1 MAIGSKKAL
10 LTKAVSEMREA
21 NYSKDPALN
30 DMYQRLSKGRAQ
42 FAEVFDKNLKAVMQ
56 ISSLDLVMQHQT
68 DKIMDISR
76 SVEKATETIF
86 GTNTT
91 GMSNNQHEE
100 LANTIIEVSDQTK
113 EVYQKI
119 QAGQGELTLIK
130 ELSDQTIQISGQL
143 EENMDGLL
151 KVINHM
157 GDVIAGIN
165 TISMQTNL
173 LALNASVEAARAGT
187 AGKGFAVVADEI
199 RSLAEETQKLTGNM
213 GDFVE
218 NIKKASQESAQS
230 ATNTANALGEM
241 TDKIRNVWELN
252 DESQQ
257 NLSNVNES
265 ISSIATVSEEISHSM
280 AQMESQLKDSTD
292 FMRQVGLDLK
302 EATEPVVGIEQTM
315 DEAVKEMGSMAEDPF
330 YHLKNQEFCQYVSNA
345 ITAHNTWLNNLK
357 KMVQNRAIIPL
368 QLNSSKC
375 GFGHFYYAMTPS
387 NPEILPIWK
396 GLEEKHRKFHRYGA
410 DAISALNSRDYA
422 RADQIC
428 REAENY
434 SKELIADLNNILK
447 IAEEN

>member
-1 MAIGSKKAL
+1 MAIGNKKTV

-21 NYSKDPALN
+21 DYSKDPTI
-30 DMYQRLSKGRAQ
+30 DSIYKRLSKGRTQ

-76 SVEKATETIF
+76 TVEEATRTIF
-86 GTNTT
+86 GTDGT

-100 LANTIIEVSDQTK
+100 LANTIVEVSDQTK
-113 EVYQKI
+113 EIYQKTK
-119 QAGQGELTLIK
+119 AGQGELTSIK

-143 EENMDGLL
+143 QENMDGLL
-151 KVINHM
+151 RVIDRM

-165 TISMQTNL
+165 NISMQTNL

-230 ATNTANALGEM
+230 ATNTANALGSM
-241 TDKIRNVWELN
+241 TEKIRNVWKLN
-252 DESQQ
+252 DESQE
-257 NLSNVNES
+257 NLSSVNES

-280 AQMESQLKDSTD
+280 SQMENQLRDSTE
-292 FMRQVGLDLK
+292 FMRQVGLELK
-302 EATEPVVGIEQTM
+302 EATEPVVDIEQTM
-315 DEAVKEMGSMAEDPF
+315 DDAVKEMGSMAEDAF
-330 YHLKNQEFCQYVSNA
+330 YHLKNQEFCQYVSTA
-345 ITAHNTWLNNLK
+345 ISAHNTWLNNLK
-357 KMVQNRAIIPL
+357 KMVQNQAVVPL

-387 NPEILPIWK
+387 NPAILPIWN
-396 GLEEKHRKFHRYGA
+396 GLEEKHRKFHRFGA
-410 DAISALNSRDYA
+410 DAISALNSRDYV
-422 RADQIC
+422 RANQIC
-428 REAENY
+428 KEAENY
-434 SKELIADLNNILK
+434 SKELIGDLNAILR
-447 IAEEN
+447 IAENN

>member
-1 MAIGSKKAL
+1 
-10 LTKAVSEMREA
+10 
-21 NYSKDPALN
+21 
-30 DMYQRLSKGRAQ
+30 
-42 FAEVFDKNLKAVMQ
+42 
-56 ISSLDLVMQHQT
+56 
-68 DKIMDISR
+68 
-76 SVEKATETIF
+76 
-86 GTNTT
+86 
-91 GMSNNQHEE
+91 
-100 LANTIIEVSDQTK
+100 
-113 EVYQKI
+113 
-119 QAGQGELTLIK
+119 
-130 ELSDQTIQISGQL
+130 
-143 EENMDGLL
+143 
-151 KVINHM
+151 M

-230 ATNTANALGEM
+230 ATNTANALNAM

-280 AQMESQLKDSTD
+280 SQMESQLKDSTD

-302 EATEPVVGIEQTM
+302 EATEPVVDIEKTM
-315 DEAVKEMGSMAEDPF
+315 DDAVKEMGNMTEDAF
-330 YHLKNQEFCQYVSNA
+330 YHLKNHEFSQYVSNA
-345 ITAHNTWLNNLK
+345 ITAHKTWLNNLK
-357 KMVQNRAIIPL
+357 KMVQSRAVIPL

-387 NPEILPIWK
+387 IPEILPIWK
-396 GLEEKHRKFHRYGA
+396 GLEEKHRKFHSYGA

-434 SKELIADLNNILK
+434 SKELISDLSTILK
-447 IAEEN
+447 MAEDK

>member
-1 MAIGSKKAL
+1 MAIGNKKEL

-21 NYSKDPALN
+21 DYSKDPALN
-30 DMYQRLSKGRAQ
+30 GIYQRLSKGRAQ
-42 FAEVFDKNLKAVMQ
+42 FAEVLDKNLKAVMQ
-56 ISSLDLVMQHQT
+56 ISSLDLVLQHQT
-68 DKIMDISR
+68 EQIMDISQ
-76 SVEKATETIF
+76 SVEKATQTIF
-86 GTNTT
+86 GTDTA

-119 QAGQGELTLIK
+119 EAGQGELTLIK

-151 KVINHM
+151 KVINRM

-230 ATNTANALGEM
+230 ATNTANALGAM

-280 AQMESQLKDSTD
+280 SQMESQLKDSTN

-302 EATEPVVGIEQTM
+302 EATEPVVGIEQTI
-315 DEAVKEMGSMAEDPF
+315 DEAVREMGSMAEDAF
-330 YHLKNQEFCQYVSNA
+330 YHLKNEEFCQYVSNA
-345 ITAHNTWLNNLK
+345 VTAHNTWLNNLK
-357 KMVQNRAIIPL
+357 KMVQNQAVIPL

-387 NPEILPIWK
+387 IPEILPIWK
-396 GLEEKHRKFHRYGA
+396 GLEEKHRRFHKYGA
-410 DAISALNSRDYA
+410 DAISALNTRDYA
-422 RADQIC
+422 RANQIC
-428 REAENY
+428 KEAEIY
-434 SKELIADLNNILK
+434 SKELIADLNSILR
-447 IAEEN
+447 IAQNN